1 LDEIRGFLEHGPIV
15 LVNSAWHGTSNIM
28 TMGWHMMV
36 GLLTRVVR
44 LLYLGGEP
52 QLPDAAT
59 FEGVRGQ
66 SSDLDLVDTVV
77 GIGNCHGAGV
87 DKFQWFGLTAKQA
100 TKVAAPLIAE
110 CYANFEP
117 RLCDTRMIR
126 PCGLFIWDIVKAHV
140 AMSPKRPQT
149 IHYRGHGEFLIS
161 RGTIN
166 RRRRF
171 RPENL

>member
-1 LDEIRGFLEHGPIV
+1 MKPGRSKECV
-15 LVNSAWHGTSNIM
+15 VNLPTSI
-28 TMGWHMMV
+28 
-36 GLLTRVVR
+36 
-44 LLYLGGEP
+44 E
-52 QLPDAAT
+52 
-59 FEGVRGQ
+59 
-66 SSDLDLVDTVV
+66 
-77 GIGNCHGAGV
+77 
-87 DKFQWFGLTAKQA
+87 
-100 TKVAAPLIAE
+100 E

-126 PCGLFIWDIVKAHV
+126 PYGLFIWDIVKAHV

-149 IHYRGHGEFLIS
+149 VHYRGHGEFLIS